1 MEVKKMN
8 IKESLTFDDVLLIPQ
23 YSDIIPSDIDVSTV
37 LSNKIKLNIPILSA
51 AMDTVTEANLAIA
64 LALQGGLGI
73 IHKNLN
79 PELQAQHVKRVKRYE
94 SGIIADPITLN
105 ENDTIKKAFDIMM
118 EFNVNGIP
126 VIDSNGY
133 LKGML
138 THRDLRYYN
147 DINAL
152 ISSVMTPFDKLVTGK
167 HNLSLKE
174 AETLICKNKIE
185 KLPLID
191 DNKKLK
197 GLITY
202 KDVQKNID
210 FPYAAKDLHNRL
222 LAGAAVGVG
231 DDARKRVPLL
241 IENNVDVIVVDTA
254 HGHSKNVGDTIKWIK
269 SNYDV
274 TVVGGNVATGDG
286 AKFLSDSG
294 ADIVKVGVGPGSICT
309 TRIVAGIGVPQL
321 TAVEDA
327 KKAVLNYNTTVISDG
342 GIRYSGDIVKALAAG
357 ADAVMLGNL
366 FAQTQEAPGE
376 VIQLQGK
383 TYKSYR
389 GMGSIDAMKLGSK
402 DRYGQGGISDD
413 KLVPEGIVGTVP
425 YRGQVKD
432 ICYQMVGGLKSG
444 MGYCGS
450 QNLKQLKEK
459 AIFVKLTHSSQK
471 ESHPHDIFITKEAPN
486 YWQ

>member
-1 MEVKKMN
+1 MK
-8 IKESLTFDDVLLIPQ
+8 IRESLTFDDVLLVPQ
-23 YSDIIPSDIDVSTV
+23 YSNITPNEIETSTI
-37 LSNKIKLNIPILSA
+37 LAGNIKLNIPILSS
-51 AMDTVTEANLAIA
+51 AMDTVTESRMAIA

-73 IHKNLN
+73 IHKNLP
-79 PELQAQHVKRVKRYE
+79 PEIQGIEVKKVKRYE

-105 ENDTIKKAFDIMM
+105 ENQTIQEAFDIMD
-118 EFNVNGIP
+118 EYNVNGIP
-126 VIDSNGY
+126 VIDSKRI

-138 THRDLRYYN
+138 THRDLRYY
-147 DINAL
+147 DKVTSP
-152 ISSVMTPFDKLVTGK
+152 ISSVMTPFEKLITG
-167 HNLSLKE
+167 NAGITLKK
-174 AETLICKNKIE
+174 AEEMICKTKIE

-191 DNKKLK
+191 DNGILK

-210 FPYAAKDLHNRL
+210 FPNAAKDSKNRL

-231 DDARKRVPLL
+231 EDAKKRVPILV
-241 IENNVDVIVVDTA
+241 ENHVDIIVVDTA
-254 HGHSKNVGDTIKWIK
+254 HGHSKNVGETIKWIK
-269 SNYDV
+269 NNFDI
-274 TVVGGNVATGDG
+274 TVVGGNVASGQA
-286 AKFLSDSG
+286 AKYLADCG
-294 ADIVKVGVGPGSICT
+294 ADIIKIGVGPGSICT

-321 TAVEDA
+321 SAIQEA
-327 KKAVLNYNTTVISDG
+327 KEALKDDDVCIIADG

-376 VIQLQGK
+376 LIKLQGK

-389 GMGSIDAMKLGSK
+389 GMGSIDAMKKGSK
-402 DRYGQGGISDD
+402 DRYGQGKVADD

-425 YRGQVKD
+425 YRGSVED
-432 ICYQMVGGLKSG
+432 ICYQLIGGLKSG

-450 QNLKQLKEK
+450 KSINELFEK
-459 AIFVKLTHSSQK
+459 AEFVRLTHSSLK